1 MKIGKI
7 FEENTEVDSYRI
19 TRLTWTEYKR
29 FWKLTNPIEKY

>member
-1 MKIGKI
+1 MKIRKI

-19 TRLTWTEYKR
+19 SRLKWTEYKR